1 VDTQLSK
8 KKFILIIGL
17 GNIGE
22 RHLESLLKFRENKIF
37 ILEKSKKKIYELKKK
52 FKNKISYLYNLQN
65 FSKSLDLVIIATNS
79 DVRHNILNRVIKK
92 IKVKSILLEKVVF
105 QKLIY
110 FNYFIKKAK
119 KKNIKIFVNCP
130 RRLWKIFEIIK
141 ENFNYYQGD
150 LNITFK
156 GNNWGLCSNA
166 IHFIDIWFY
175 ILSEKISNIQS
186 YSFLSKKI
194 LNSKRKN
201 FFELKGKINFE
212 SREGHRLLIED
223 SNKFKDSEMSIS
235 FNNLEFKLLFK
246 NNKCYLKKFFNN
258 RLLEKNYSTIPLQ
271 SNLTS
276 SFLNSLKARNYKRLT
291 TINES
296 FKHHELLFKVFN
308 EYFNKT
314 NNTYYNVIPIT

>member
-1 VDTQLSK
+1 MDTQLSK
-8 KKFILIIGL
+8 KNFILIIGL

-37 ILEKSKKKIYELKKK
+37 ILEKSKKKIYKLKKK
-52 FKNKISYLYNLQN
+52 FKNKISYLHTLEN

-79 DVRHNILNRVIKK
+79 DVRHKILSRVIKK

-110 FNYFIKKAK
+110 FNYFIKVAK
-119 KKNIKIFVNCP
+119 KKKIKIFVNCP

-141 ENFNYYQGD
+141 ENFNYNQGY

-166 IHFIDIWFY
+166 IHFIDIWFF
-175 ILSEKISNIQS
+175 ILSGKISNIKF
-186 YSFLSKKI
+186 YPFLNKKI
-194 LNSKRKN
+194 LKSKRKN

-212 SREGHRLLIED
+212 SREGHRLSIEN
-223 SNKFKDSEMSIS
+223 SNKFKNSVMSIY
-235 FNNLEFKLLFK
+235 FNNLKFKLLFK
-246 NNKCYLKKFFNN
+246 NNKFYLKKFINN
-258 RLLEKNYSTIPLQ
+258 RLLEKKYLRTPLQ

-276 SFLNSLKARNYKRLT
+276 SFLNLLIARNYKRFT
-291 TINES
+291 TINKY
-296 FKHHELLFKVFN
+296 FKHHQLLFKVFN
-308 EYFNKT
+308 EYFNK
-314 NNTYYNVIPIT
+314 NNNLYYKIFPIT

>member
-1 VDTQLSK
+1 MDTQLSK
-8 KKFILIIGL
+8 KNFILIIGL
-17 GNIGE
+17 GNIGK

-37 ILEKSKKKIYELKKK
+37 ILEKSKKKIYTLKKK
-52 FKNKISYLYNLQN
+52 FKNKISYLHTLEN

-79 DVRHNILNRVIKK
+79 DVRHKILSRVIKK

-110 FNYFIKKAK
+110 FNYFIKVAK
-119 KKNIKIFVNCP
+119 KKKIKIFVNCP

-141 ENFNYYQGD
+141 ENFNYKQGY

-166 IHFIDIWFY
+166 IHFIDIWFF
-175 ILSEKISNIQS
+175 ILSGRISNIKF
-186 YSFLSKKI
+186 YPFLNKKI
-194 LNSKRKN
+194 LKSKRKN

-212 SREGHRLLIED
+212 SREGHTLSIED
-223 SNKFKDSEMSIS
+223 SNKFKNNVMSIY
-235 FNNLEFKLLFK
+235 FNNLKFKLLFK
-246 NNKCYLKKFFNN
+246 NNKFYLKKFINN
-258 RLLEKNYSTIPLQ
+258 HLLEKKYLRTPLQ

-276 SFLNSLKARNYKRLT
+276 SFLNLLRARNYKRFT

-296 FKHHELLFKVFN
+296 FEHHKLLFKVFN
-308 EYFNKT
+308 EYFNK
-314 NNTYYNVIPIT
+314 NNNLYYNIFPIT

>member
-1 VDTQLSK
+1 MDTQLSK
-8 KKFILIIGL
+8 KNFILIIGL

-37 ILEKSKKKIYELKKK
+37 ILEKSKKKIYKLKKK
-52 FKNKISYLYNLQN
+52 FKNKISYLHTLEN

-79 DVRHNILNRVIKK
+79 DVRHKILSRVIKK

-110 FNYFIKKAK
+110 FNYFIKVAK
-119 KKNIKIFVNCP
+119 KKKIKIFVNCP

-141 ENFNYYQGD
+141 ENFNYNQGY

-166 IHFIDIWFY
+166 IHFIDIWFF
-175 ILSEKISNIQS
+175 ILSGKISNIKF
-186 YSFLSKKI
+186 YPFLNKKI
-194 LNSKRKN
+194 LKSKRKN

-212 SREGHRLLIED
+212 SREGHRLSIED
-223 SNKFKDSEMSIS
+223 SNKFKNSVMSIY
-235 FNNLEFKLLFK
+235 FNNLKFKLLFK
-246 NNKCYLKKFFNN
+246 NNKFYLKKFINN
-258 RLLEKNYSTIPLQ
+258 RLLEKKYLRTPLQ

-276 SFLNSLKARNYKRLT
+276 SFLNLLIARNYKRFT
-291 TINES
+291 TINEF
-296 FKHHELLFKVFN
+296 FKHHQLLFKVFN
-308 EYFNKT
+308 EYFNK
-314 NNTYYNVIPIT
+314 NNNLYYKIFPIT